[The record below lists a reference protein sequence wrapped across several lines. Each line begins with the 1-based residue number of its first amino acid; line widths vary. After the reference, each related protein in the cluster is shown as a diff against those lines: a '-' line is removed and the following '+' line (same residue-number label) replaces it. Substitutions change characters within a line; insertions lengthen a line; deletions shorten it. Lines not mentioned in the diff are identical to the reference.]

1 MNLNET
7 CPPTFVVSPS
17 GLGVGLEGVDGRG
30 PRLGVCQAGEVGCS
44 CRVGSSDRPRG
55 LGRVR
60 GGREGS
66 QEVADGERVEVSVRW
81 AIHQQGSWKDGP
93 WMGEGGQPGTG
104 ESHWRECFLGV
115 EGSHGWPWES
125 ATEGVQGRRHCSRG
139 QGLSPGHWE
148 LSRCMATVTGDRQR
162 VKLGLELKPLSRG
175 RNALGGR

>member
-17 GLGVGLEGVDGRG
+17 GLGVGLEGMDGRG
-30 PRLGVCQAGEVGCS
+30 PRLGVRQAGEVGCS
-44 CRVGSSDRPRG
+44 RRVGSSDRPRG

-66 QEVADGERVEVSVRW
+66 QEVAGGERVEVSEVGHPSARELEGW
-81 AIHQQGSWKDGP
+81 A
-93 WMGEGGQPGTG
+93 MGVGRQPGTG

-115 EGSHGWPWES
+115 EGFRGWPWES

-139 QGLSPGHWE
+139 RGLSPGHWE
-148 LSRCMATVTGDRQR
+148 LSRCMATVTGGRQR
-162 VKLGLELKPLSRG
+162 AKLGLELKPLSRG
-175 RNALGGR
+175 RNGLGGW